1 MEVAGEV
8 HSYCMMLQVTEH
20 AVVSGDEIT
29 AVVAFETFLDLLEVP
44 ASWMGAFFPALV
56 KLSVETAS
64 NTQLELNTRE
74 QALQVS
80 CEMLLCCS
88 PHGLHAQTLTNI
100 LSFLFA
106 VLASVLVCKQEQ
118 TEFSCKGLW
127 SCSCSKPTSG
137 GVSFLKQG
145 VSLLEQGKAAARML
159 GYGRMLM
166 GARQT
171 CCWKGDIQFWQ

>member
-1 MEVAGEV
+1 MGEGRGV
-8 HSYCMMLQVTEH
+8 FCEAPALLLQVTEH

-80 CEMLLCCS
+80 QIHTDAFRMCMSLQS
-88 PHGLHAQTLTNI
+88 G
-100 LSFLFA
+100 
-106 VLASVLVCKQEQ
+106 
-118 TEFSCKGLW
+118 SCKALW
-127 SCSCSKPTSG
+127 YQRANTSKRCSMHTH
-137 GVSFLKQG
+137 
-145 VSLLEQGKAAARML
+145 GKDVVRKYMEK
-159 GYGRMLM
+159 M
-166 GARQT
+166 
-171 CCWKGDIQFWQ
+171 